1 MAITVVGGANID
13 ITASCGNKF
22 IAADSNPGRVETSYG
37 GVGRNIAHNLVL
49 MGAQVRFATVFGGDS
64 QADGLARDCRELG
77 FDLSLSS
84 RRDDARSSYYIS
96 INDCDGELVAGV
108 SDMEVT
114 SLMDTAWVRERLDAL
129 NASDAVIFD
138 ANLASDTIAFILT
151 HCTAPLFADAV
162 SATKS
167 VRLFEALTRKAGP
180 SKMAQ
185 GQAGQSQIPA
195 GQAHKPLAGL
205 KCNRIEALKMTGA
218 ADIEEAA
225 RMLEESGVQ
234 RVFITLGSEGVL
246 VRENGRT
253 ERMPAL
259 ETEVRNVS
267 GAGDAFIAAAV
278 LAIVKGRTTQQA
290 AQAGLLAASIT
301 ATSESAISNE
311 LNNIK
316 I

>member
-13 ITASCGNKF
+13 ITASCGNSF
-22 IAADSNPGRVETSYG
+22 IAADSNPGRVETSFG

-64 QADGLARDCRELG
+64 QADGLVGNCRELG

-129 NASDAVIFD
+129 NGSDAVIFD

-151 HCTAPLFADAV
+151 HCMAPLFADAV

-185 GQAGQSQIPA
+185 GQAGQ
-195 GQAHKPLAGL
+195 AHKPLAGL

-218 ADIEEAA
+218 TDIDEAA

-259 ETEVRNVS
+259 ETEVRNVN

-301 ATSESAISNE
+301 ARSESAICNK
-311 LNNIK
+311 LTNIK

>member
-13 ITASCGNKF
+13 ITASCGNSF

-64 QADGLARDCRELG
+64 QADGLVRDCMELG

-84 RRDDARSSYYIS
+84 RKDDARSSYYIS
-96 INDCDGELVAGV
+96 INDCGGELVAGV

-114 SLMDTAWVRERLDAL
+114 GLMDTEWVRERLDAL
-129 NASDAVIFD
+129 NGSEAVIFD
-138 ANLASDTIAFILT
+138 ANLATETIDFILT

-167 VRLFEALTRKAGP
+167 VRLFEALTRKAGL
-180 SKMAQ
+180 SEMVQ
-185 GQAGQSQIPA
+185 GQAGQSQLPSA
-195 GQAHKPLAGL
+195 RARRPLAGL
-205 KCNRIEALKMTGA
+205 KCNRIEALRMTGA
-218 ADIEEAA
+218 SDVGQAA
-225 RMLEESGVQ
+225 MKLEESGVQ
-234 RVFITLGSEGVL
+234 RVFITLGGEGVL
-246 VRENGRT
+246 VRENGRAT
-253 ERMPAL
+253 MMPAL
-259 ETEVRNVS
+259 ETEVRNVN

-290 AQAGLLAASIT
+290 AQAGLRAASIT
-301 ATSESAISNE
+301 ARSVSAINNE
-311 LNNIK
+311 LKNLF
-316 I
+316 